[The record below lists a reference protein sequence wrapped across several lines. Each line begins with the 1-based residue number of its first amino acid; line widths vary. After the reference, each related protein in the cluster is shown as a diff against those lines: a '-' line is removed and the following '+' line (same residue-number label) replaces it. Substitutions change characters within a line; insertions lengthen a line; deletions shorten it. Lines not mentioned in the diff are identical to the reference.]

1 MNLYEIRPS
10 SACFNPLQLVYPMY
24 VQKWK
29 VQSETNHGKIYV
41 PLTNGLIFTRKNR
54 EYFFQSSSA
63 HRSSYFWISVTDL
76 FQTDAGNGPLWIN
89 RDSNS
94 NVMWNWRNPHFDQP
108 LTNHV
113 QLELFPWKVKE
124 SGTTAPYRTIDFH
137 QHHSI
142 DLRRCTQLSNIAKKN
157 SVAQWGWTNTNASV
171 I

>member
-41 PLTNGLIFTRKNR
+41 PLTNGLIFTRKKN
-54 EYFFQSSSA
+54 QQSSA
-63 HRSSYFWISVTDL
+63 HRSSYFWNSVTDV

-124 SGTTAPYRTIDFH
+124 SGTTTPLISTNITALICDVAPNFWILPKKTA
-137 QHHSI
+137 
-142 DLRRCTQLSNIAKKN
+142 LRNGVGPTQTLVSS
-157 SVAQWGWTNTNASV
+157 SVYVSS
-171 I
+171 